1 MLLSHLVQEADL
13 LIKEV
18 RPLQHKTETFIKEV
32 LILLQETVLLIRE
45 RVHQVEMLQLLPELQ
60 LQIEVQHTLLQL
72 EALLAQ
78 VVQ

>member
-1 MLLSHLVQEADL
+1 MLLSHLVQEAAL

-45 RVHQVEMLQLLPELQ
+45 RVHQVEMLQLLLELQ

>member
-1 MLLSHLVQEADL
+1 MLLSHLVQEAAL
-13 LIKEV
+13 L
-18 RPLQHKTETFIKEV
+18 IKEV

-45 RVHQVEMLQLLPELQ
+45 RVHQVEMLQLLLELQ

-72 EALLAQ
+72 EALQAQ

>member
-1 MLLSHLVQEADL
+1 MLLSHLVQEAAL

-18 RPLQHKTETFIKEV
+18 RP
-32 LILLQETVLLIRE
+32 LLQETVLLIRE

-72 EALLAQ
+72 EALQAQ